1 MVKKTQESERICVS
15 SITAKISVS
24 PTQPPSEGMAWMVSE
39 ALQVSSG
46 SEAPGATGLVNVV
59 FRPDSVSCGG
69 GCWGK
74 VEGEVLSK

>member
-15 SITAKISVS
+15 SITATISVS
-24 PTQPPSEGMAWMVSE
+24 PTRPPSKGTAWRVSE
-39 ALQVSSG
+39 ALQGSSG
-46 SEAPGATGLVNVV
+46 SEAPGATGLMNMV
-59 FRPDSVSCGG
+59 FRPDSVLCGG